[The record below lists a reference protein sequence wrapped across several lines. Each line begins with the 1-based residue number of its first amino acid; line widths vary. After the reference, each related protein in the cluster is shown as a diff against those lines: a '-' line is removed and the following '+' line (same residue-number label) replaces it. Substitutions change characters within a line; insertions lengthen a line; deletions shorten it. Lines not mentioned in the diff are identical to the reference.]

1 MKTRFIFSTG
11 PILLCLIFFLM
22 VSGCMLSRSQ
32 KIDLTD
38 LAPVVPADIQTF
50 DFTLENKPDPQPIPA
65 GQTPDPALSV
75 EQAVML
81 ALDHNPDL
89 KTRQLGPV
97 IAGAFEQMEKGQY
110 DPELFAAMGMSRQA
124 LSDPESSDTAVS
136 VVAGVRQALPSG
148 TTLAAEAAHEQ
159 DRASRTADPDQ
170 TRVTLSVTQ
179 ALLQG
184 AGPAGGLVA
193 IRQSELET
201 RASIHELTAYAQAL
215 VAETEIAYWQYVLAR
230 QEHAI
235 VERSLAVSKKQRT
248 DVQHQIEVGVLPR
261 NEQAAVQSE
270 VARREQALIDS
281 ANQVEA
287 FRLTLLH
294 LINPGGPG
302 YLDRLVLPAS
312 DPAIDPDPV
321 ADIRD
326 RTSLAMTLRP
336 DLAEARLRMHQ
347 NQLETIAT
355 KNGLL
360 PRLDFFM
367 DLGVAAY
374 GDGFSDA
381 AQSLDNG
388 DYEVSAGLSLSRFV
402 KNRTARAR
410 HQAAVATRQQA
421 TEALENLRRTIHL
434 DVRLAVNEIERA
446 RQQIHASKVTR
457 RSEEQTVQ
465 AEIERFNVGA
475 GTALLVAQAQ
485 RDLLISQIAEVRAV
499 IHYRI
504 ALIRLFLAEGSLL
517 HRRGVVLRH
526 QGQVMNK

>member
-1 MKTRFIFSTG
+1 MTFCHFFSTG
-11 PILLCLIFFLM
+11 PVILCLIFSWLF
-22 VSGCMLSRSQ
+22 SGCMLSGLQRTDTAALEQ
-32 KIDLTD
+32 YMPPEID
-38 LAPVVPADIQTF
+38 APVSGVEAF
-50 DFTLENKPDPQPIPA
+50 EFTLENPPDPGPVPD
-65 GQTPDPALSV
+65 GQTQDLTLSV

-81 ALDHNPDL
+81 ALAHNQDL

-97 IAGAFEQMEKGQY
+97 IAGAFEQMEKGRY
-110 DPELFAAMGMSRQA
+110 DPELFAVLGVSREA
-124 LSDPESSDTAVS
+124 ATSSESRDTAVTT
-136 VVAGVRQALPSG
+136 VAGIRQSLPTG

-159 DRASRTADPDQ
+159 DRAPRSTDPDK
-170 TRVTLSVTQ
+170 TRLTLSVTQ

-193 IRQSELET
+193 IRQSELGT
-201 RASIHELTAYAQAL
+201 RASIHELTAYVQAL
-215 VAETEIAYWQYVLAR
+215 AAETEIAYWQYVLAR

-235 VERSLAVSKKQRT
+235 VERSLAVSKKQQT

-294 LINPGGPG
+294 LMDPGATGH
-302 YLDRLVLPAS
+302 LDRLVLPAS

-321 ADIRD
+321 ADIDD
-326 RTSLAMTLRP
+326 RTDLAMKLRP
-336 DLAEARLRMHQ
+336 DLAEARLRMQQHR
-347 NQLETIAT
+347 LETIVT
-355 KNGLL
+355 HNGML

-367 DLGVAAY
+367 DLGIA
-374 GDGFSDA
+374 GFSRRSSDA
-381 AQSLDNG
+381 LKTLDNG
-388 DYEVSAGLSLSRFV
+388 DIELFAGLSLSRFV
-402 KNRTARAR
+402 GNRPARSR
-410 HQAAVATRQQA
+410 HQAALATRQQA
-421 TEALENLRRTIHL
+421 MEALENLRRTIHL

-446 RQQIHASKVTR
+446 RQQIHASRVTR

-517 HRRGVVLRH
+517 ARRGIVFNR
-526 QGQVMNK
+526 

>member
-1 MKTRFIFSTG
+1 MKTRFIFFTG
-11 PILLCLIFFLM
+11 PIFLCLIFFLM

-32 KIDLTD
+32 KNDLTD

-50 DFTLENKPDPQPIPA
+50 DFTLENKPDPQPMPA

-81 ALDHNPDL
+81 ALDHNQDL

-124 LSDPESSDTAVS
+124 LSDPEPSDTAVS
-136 VVAGVRQALPSG
+136 GVAGVRQRLPSG

-159 DRASRTADPDQ
+159 DRASRTVDPDQ

-179 ALLQG
+179 ALRQG

-248 DVQHQIEVGVLPR
+248 DVQHQIDVGVLPR

>member
-1 MKTRFIFSTG
+1 
-11 PILLCLIFFLM
+11 
-22 VSGCMLSRSQ
+22 
-32 KIDLTD
+32 
-38 LAPVVPADIQTF
+38 
-50 DFTLENKPDPQPIPA
+50 
-65 GQTPDPALSV
+65 
-75 EQAVML
+75 
-81 ALDHNPDL
+81 
-89 KTRQLGPV
+89 
-97 IAGAFEQMEKGQY
+97 
-110 DPELFAAMGMSRQA
+110 
-124 LSDPESSDTAVS
+124 
-136 VVAGVRQALPSG
+136 
-148 TTLAAEAAHEQ
+148 
-159 DRASRTADPDQ
+159 
-170 TRVTLSVTQ
+170 VTLSVTQ

-248 DVQHQIEVGVLPR
+248 DVQHQIDVGVLPR

-294 LINPGGPG
+294 LISPGGTG
-302 YLDRLVLPAS
+302 YLDRQILPAS
-312 DPAIDPDPV
+312 DPVIDPDPV
-321 ADIRD
+321 TDIRD
-326 RTSLAMTLRP
+326 RTSLAITLRP

-347 NQLETIAT
+347 NQLETITT